1 MYINVN
7 MYGKYVD
14 MYGKTHDYIAMT
26 WRVEIYNADNA
37 GNVLCKIIRQFKNI

>member
-14 MYGKTHDYIAMT
+14 MNGKTHDYIAMT
-26 WRVEIYNADNA
+26 WRVEIYNADN
-37 GNVLCKIIRQFKNI
+37 VLCKIIRQFKNI

>member
-26 WRVEIYNADNA
+26 
-37 GNVLCKIIRQFKNI
+37 

>member
-1 MYINVN
+1 MEKNVN
-7 MYGKYVD
+7 

-37 GNVLCKIIRQFKNI
+37 GNILCKIIRQFKNI